1 MCPSSCVPLAA
12 ENEYWTNEAICMSLF
27 NFKSGKPLPVNV
39 TSDVNPYQHKP
50 SDLSAGLWYLCSGVK
65 TDAECGFWQE
75 TEAACEIF
83 SNSVI
88 LGLRTTLQFHEGRAP
103 HGRKTDWVMQEYRIT
118 NKYDND
124 PMDLRA
130 LCRVFLVDENR
141 PPSGH
146 CTADI
151 NVIISIDFGPKAVS
165 TSELVGKTV
174 ENKSGL
180 SLMTRGSPVRFLEN
194 SSKRDCILTGD
205 YIELNDL
212 IDPGSCSSSSSD
224 SSGLTM
230 TSEEY
235 FDSMALL
242 QEVQDDMID
251 QEVKDSSG
259 KLNPSAPVK
268 SKEVVIHTATSASPV
283 NNKECQPPAKE
294 TSKAEKRTAST
305 SNGVNIT
312 SSSSISENTSKEE
325 NNEHVRRTKR
335 RKIMKYLC
343 FLAF

>member
-1 MCPSSCVPLAA
+1 MCPSCVPLAA
-12 ENEYWTNEAICMSLF
+12 ENEYWTDETICMSLF
-27 NFKSGKPLPVNV
+27 NFKSGEPLPLNV

-50 SDLSAGLWYLCSGVK
+50 SDLPAGLWYLCSGVK

-83 SNSVI
+83 SNAVI

-103 HGRKTDWVMQEYRIT
+103 HGRKTEWVMQEYRIT

-130 LCRVFLVDENR
+130 LCRVFLADENR

-151 NVIISIDFGPKAVS
+151 NVKISVNFGPKAVS
-165 TSELVGKTV
+165 ASDPE
-174 ENKSGL
+174 
-180 SLMTRGSPVRFLEN
+180 SPGHFLEN
-194 SSKRDCILTGD
+194 SSERDCILTGD
-205 YIELNDL
+205 YFELNDL
-212 IDPGSCSSSSSD
+212 VDRGSRSSSSSD

-235 FDSMALL
+235 VDPIALL
-242 QEVQDDMID
+242 QELQDDLID
-251 QEVKDSSG
+251 QEMNDSSG

-268 SKEVVIHTATSASPV
+268 SKEVVLHTATSVAYPR
-283 NNKECQPPAKE
+283 NNKECKPSSEK

-305 SNGVNIT
+305 SNGVKMT
-312 SSSSISENTSKEE
+312 SYSSICENTSKEG

>member
-1 MCPSSCVPLAA
+1 MCPSCVPLAA
-12 ENEYWTNEAICMSLF
+12 ENEYWTDETICMSLF
-27 NFKSGKPLPVNV
+27 NFKSGEPLPLNV

-50 SDLSAGLWYLCSGVK
+50 SDLPAGLWYLCSGVK

-103 HGRKTDWVMQEYRIT
+103 HGRKTEWVMQEYRIT

-130 LCRVFLVDENR
+130 LCRVFLADENR

-151 NVIISIDFGPKAVS
+151 NVKISVNFRPKAVS
-165 TSELVGKTV
+165 ASDP
-174 ENKSGL
+174 KSPGH
-180 SLMTRGSPVRFLEN
+180 FLEN

-205 YIELNDL
+205 YFELNDL
-212 IDPGSCSSSSSD
+212 VDRGSCSSSSSDSSGLLNDLVDRGSRSSSSSD

-235 FDSMALL
+235 VDPTALL
-242 QEVQDDMID
+242 QELQDDLID
-251 QEVKDSSG
+251 QEMKDSSG

-268 SKEVVIHTATSASPV
+268 SKEVVLHTATSGTVFSHLV
-283 NNKECQPPAKE
+283 DSLN
-294 TSKAEKRTAST
+294 
-305 SNGVNIT
+305 
-312 SSSSISENTSKEE
+312 EN
-325 NNEHVRRTKR
+325 
-335 RKIMKYLC
+335 
-343 FLAF
+343 